1 MTRSHDTAKTMTPET
16 TRIAINFAL
25 EQIHIGSSNNP
36 ASNPSAAGKYRLTI
50 LFGFR
55 PMLNLPIGHYT

>member
-1 MTRSHDTAKTMTPET
+1 MTPET